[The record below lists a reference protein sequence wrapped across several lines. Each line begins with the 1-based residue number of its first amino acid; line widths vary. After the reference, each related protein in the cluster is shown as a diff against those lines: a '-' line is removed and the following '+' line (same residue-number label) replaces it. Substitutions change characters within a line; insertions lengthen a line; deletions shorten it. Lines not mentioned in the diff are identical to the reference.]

1 MEQAKIWQVI
11 AEKLMANK
19 ELLNDLDQA
28 IGDGDHGTNL
38 TRGFSEVIKDPTKL
52 NGTWQTSF
60 NFVAMTLMSKVGG
73 SSGPLFGIFF
83 LNMSKTIKTG
93 TTQQEWLDAYLAGIK
108 AVKTLGKSDVGE
120 GTMLDA
126 LAPAIKVLE
135 TNLNLSNKDVYPK
148 MALAAQEGAE
158 GTIATL
164 KTKGR
169 ASYLK
174 ERSVNHMDPGA
185 KSVSL
190 IFEAVSEALQ

>member
-1 MEQAKIWQVI
+1 MEQAKIWQAI
-11 AEKLMANK
+11 TEKLIANK

-38 TRGFSEVIKDPTKL
+38 IRGFNEVIKDPVKL
-52 NGTWQTSF
+52 NGTWQASF

-83 LNMSKTIKTG
+83 LNMSKAIKTAS
-93 TTQQEWLDAYLAGIK
+93 TQQEWLDAYLAGIK

-126 LAPAIKVLE
+126 LIPAVKILE
-135 TNLNLSNKDVYPK
+135 SNLNLNNKDLYK
-148 MALAAQEGAE
+148 QMALAAQEGAE
-158 GTIATL
+158 ATITML